1 MSRTLFLSVSYHQLA
16 IVSIVMYFIIFCL
29 QPRLLFHI
37 VAGIKIPFTQS
48 TKTKNPPPPSM
59 PFHLGFIH
67 FSSIT
72 FFYSYNF
79 AWIKN
84 PSLNLFFNNIS
95 TSKIL
100 WELTYKLWCMNWHI
114 TWYGPIINKMKIL
127 QKTLF
132 ILYKII
138 IFNQLKICPFV
149 LTPLFR
155 TKLLMQTF

>member
-48 TKTKNPPPPSM
+48 TKTKNTPPIHAFPPWLYSL
-59 PFHLGFIH
+59 FFYNL
-67 FSSIT
+67 
-72 FFYSYNF
+72 FYSYNF

-138 IFNQLKICPFV
+138 IFNK
-149 LTPLFR
+149 
-155 TKLLMQTF
+155 